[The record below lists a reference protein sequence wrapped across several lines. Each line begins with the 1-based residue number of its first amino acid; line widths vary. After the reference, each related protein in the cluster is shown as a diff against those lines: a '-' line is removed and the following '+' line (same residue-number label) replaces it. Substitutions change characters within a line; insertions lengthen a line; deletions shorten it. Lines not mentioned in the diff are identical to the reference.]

1 MFFFDE
7 KKTGT
12 LSSSFVNSH
21 VLVDFSTATKLRNS
35 GIFVV
40 PAAAAAAA
48 VFTIPRACLSV
59 SK

>member
-1 MFFFDE
+1 VFFFDE

-40 PAAAAAAA
+40 PAAAAA